1 MDNCLIANFKYD
13 KRIGLLPMKIGDEPV
28 LALRALRL
36 LDRREVDKLM
46 EYVDLALAK
55 LDNNRR
61 RKFAKVRNKKAA
73 KRLCSRVKIKE
84 LIYDNKIY
92 QFHDYCEQIEIV
104 RWLGEKF
111 VSDKS
116 YSNMVE
122 DIYQKSDDMIM
133 TCVIGLDPPESSSM
147 LSFINRDEVAQI
159 RISEYNSLLYCEN
172 SLCLKEVMSK
182 YDHTQIYFHMIYK
195 PKITQIE

>member
-13 KRIGLLPMKIGDEPV
+13 KRIGLLPMKIGDEHV

-36 LDRREVDKLM
+36 LDRTEVNKLM
-46 EYVDLALAK
+46 EYADLALAK
-55 LDNNRR
+55 LDDNRR

-84 LIYDNKIY
+84 LIYDDKIY

-116 YSNMVE
+116 YSSMVG

-133 TCVIGLDPPESSSM
+133 TCVVGLDPPESSSM
-147 LSFINRDEVAQI
+147 LSLIGQDEITQI

-182 YDHTQIYFHMIYK
+182 YDHTQIYFHMVYK